1 MFFCDFY
8 FYNWLLLCFV
18 MFIILDD
25 LYVLYE
31 KVNQGFSVVINVV
44 ENFVFFILQE
54 FEVIK
59 VIVEDEVDCNV
70 C

>member
-8 FYNWLLLCFV
+8 FYNWLLLCLV

-59 VIVEDEVDCNV
+59 VIVEDEVDCSV

>member
-59 VIVEDEVDCNV
+59 VIVEDEVDCSV